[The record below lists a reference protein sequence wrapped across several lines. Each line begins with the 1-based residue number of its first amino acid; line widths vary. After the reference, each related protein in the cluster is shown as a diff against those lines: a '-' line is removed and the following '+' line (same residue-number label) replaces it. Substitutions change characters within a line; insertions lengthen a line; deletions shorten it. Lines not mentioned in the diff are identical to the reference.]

1 MKTIIKAAIA
11 ALVVTAGATAS
22 QAQPGYP
29 VWHFPY
35 KGAPYATQAE
45 PQRNVG
51 VSETKAK
58 RTLHYVKTAKKSHAS
73 KSLAAAQ

>member
-22 QAQPGYP
+22 QAQPGP
-29 VWHFPY
+29 IVWHYPY
-35 KGAPYATQAE
+35 KAAPYATQAE
-45 PQRNVG
+45 PQRNVS

-58 RTLHYVKTAKKSHAS
+58 HTLHYVKIAKKPHKHIAS
-73 KSLAAAQ
+73 Q